1 MIIREMTAA
10 DVSLAAEIENKCF
23 AHPWSEQSIE
33 SEMNLENSVFLM
45 AFEEDK
51 AIGYV
56 GLSAVLDEGYMGNLA
71 VVDEYRRKGIGR
83 ALMKE
88 LLRICKDKDFS
99 FVTLEVRESNL
110 PAINL
115 YLSLGFERVG
125 VRKNYYKEP
134 TENALLLT
142 KYFKEINL

>member
-10 DVSLAAEIENKCF
+10 DVPLAAEIEKLCF

-33 SEMNLENSVFLM
+33 SEMSSENSVFLM

-71 VVDEYRRKGIGR
+71 VTEQYRRNGVGR
-83 ALMKE
+83 SLMNE
-88 LLRICKDKDFS
+88 LMRICRDKDFS

-110 PAINL
+110 PAVNL
-115 YLSLGFERVG
+115 YISLGFERVG

-142 KYFKEINL
+142 KYFKEINF

>member
-1 MIIREMTAA
+1 MIIRAMTAA
-10 DVSLAAEIENKCF
+10 DIPFAADIENKCF
-23 AHPWSEQSIE
+23 AHPWSEHSIE
-33 SEMNLENSVFLM
+33 SEMNSENSVFLM

-134 TENALLLT
+134 MENALLLT